1 MLIVFTHI
9 NLYAIQICGFGNY
22 FNDLTLPTNLFLAH
36 LTQWIIHECNGY
48 LLKTVWMLIVSK
60 ILDRT
65 KQWTNGLQSR
75 MQKIC

>member
-1 MLIVFTHI
+1 MGMLIVFTHI

-48 LLKTVWMLIVSK
+48 LL
-60 ILDRT
+60 
-65 KQWTNGLQSR
+65 
-75 MQKIC
+75 